1 MTPGRRWKAWL
12 LGYAVIGI
20 AFGLAW
26 WNNPANIGGEREAQR
41 VWLALLFSVPGL
53 AILLPPLVLRRQNE
67 GTAQTTLIIVL
78 ALYLAVVVWWVGY
91 LPSDPYGCSRVD
103 APDCHTNPMTRWR
116 AFTEVSV
123 AWIVAFVITATVGSV
138 IARRREAQ
146 SLALSGS

>member
-1 MTPGRRWKAWL
+1 MTPGRRWKVWL
-12 LGYAVIGI
+12 LGYALIGI

-26 WNNPANIGGEREAQR
+26 WNNPANIGAEREAQR
-41 VWLALLFSVPGL
+41 AWLALGFSVPGL

-67 GTAQTTLIIVL
+67 GTAQKTLIVVL

-91 LPSDPYGCSRVD
+91 LPSDPYGCSRVND
-103 APDCHTNPMTRWR
+103 PDCHTNAMTRWR
-116 AFTEVSV
+116 ALAEVTV
-123 AWIVAFVITATVGSV
+123 AWIVAFGIAATVGSV